1 MPLVHFFFF
10 FILFNDKVNIVK
22 LSRPYWNYQRTSP
35 KGSKELFSDS
45 IFWYK
50 CHKFTRKCCILSH
63 SSHTWTCSLFQIKVD
78 YEQSLP
84 LTQYF
89 SSFHCVLQWK
99 CGVGSG
105 YSNLS
110 QLYLKG
116 RHFYYVICFH
126 LSFFLSFFLYF
137 YGIVFIFF

>member
-1 MPLVHFFFF
+1 MYTFSFF

-22 LSRPYWNYQRTSP
+22 FSRPYWNDQRTSP

-50 CHKFTRKCCILSH
+50 CHKFTRKYCILSH
-63 SSHTWTCSLFQIKVD
+63 SSHIWTCSLFQIKVD

-99 CGVGSG
+99 CGIGSG

-116 RHFYYVICFH
+116 IGIFIM
-126 LSFFLSFFLYF
+126 LS
-137 YGIVFIFF
+137 VFIWVFFFHCSYTFMV